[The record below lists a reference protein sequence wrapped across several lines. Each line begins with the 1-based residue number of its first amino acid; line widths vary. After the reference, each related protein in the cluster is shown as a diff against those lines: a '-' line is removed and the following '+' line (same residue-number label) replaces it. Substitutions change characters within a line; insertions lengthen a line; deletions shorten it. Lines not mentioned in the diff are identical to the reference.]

1 MNLLKVNAF
10 LKGLILY
17 LRPHLFFY
25 RLSRFFKSVHHLLE
39 LSKWISVQEKHT
51 VLNDFYTPF
60 RDYSKRYKLY
70 KYVIEQYHL
79 KDEPIDY
86 LEFGVCEGYSYK
98 WWMEHCVHTESRFYG
113 FDTFEGLPEKWGV
126 FSKGAMAAG
135 VPVLNDQRGR
145 FVKGLFQETLPDF
158 IKNVDLQNDKRKV
171 IHLDADLFSST
182 LYALTS
188 IAPYL
193 KKGDILLFDEFNVP
207 NHEFSAFKIFC
218 ETYYFKTRLLAAVNN
233 YYQVAMIIIDC
244 PDRKGGT

>member
-1 MNLLKVNAF
+1 
-10 LKGLILY
+10 
-17 LRPHLFFY
+17 
-25 RLSRFFKSVHHLLE
+25 
-39 LSKWISVQEKHT
+39 
-51 VLNDFYTPF
+51 
-60 RDYSKRYKLY
+60 
-70 KYVIEQYHL
+70 
-79 KDEPIDY
+79 
-86 LEFGVCEGYSYK
+86 
-98 WWMEHCVHTESRFYG
+98 
-113 FDTFEGLPEKWGV
+113 LPEKWGV